1 MRMID
6 KKIINTGR
14 QFEVDVAKAFAVFFM
29 IVVHVFE
36 HTVTYDESPL
46 WYLVEFFGCA
56 PSAGVFMFVMGLGM
70 VYTRHDS
77 PADFVRRGIKLLIAG
92 YLLNFF
98 RQTLLLA
105 VVNAFFKESGY
116 DGGSLLGTFM
126 FVDIL
131 QFAGT
136 AFLFMALFKKLELRP
151 WMILVISIVMSL
163 LGSLT
168 PGLFDNAPEYIQ
180 YPVGLL
186 IYTNSET
193 VFPAMQWLIY
203 PALGICFGH
212 LLQHVK
218 DKDRFYRIALVIAL
232 IAALAINTVFLLIG
246 IDASDFF
253 MESVLYYTQAP
264 LTLIWCL
271 SVVALLIPLYY
282 FVGKV
287 IRGKAAVFVKYISAN
302 LTTIYVIQWLL
313 LGNLRTVLKMNDIEF
328 PGVTGLALS
337 LLIAIVSISLCLLWK
352 KVNQEMV
359 INLMEKR

>member
-1 MRMID
+1 M
-6 KKIINTGR
+6 
-14 QFEVDVAKAFAVFFM
+14 
-29 IVVHVFE
+29 
-36 HTVTYDESPL
+36 
-46 WYLVEFFGCA
+46 
-56 PSAGVFMFVMGLGM
+56 
-70 VYTRHDS
+70 
-77 PADFVRRGIKLLIAG
+77 LISG

-98 RQTLLLA
+98 RQTLALA

-116 DGGSLLGTFM
+116 DGGSLLGSFM

-180 YPVGLL
+180 LPVGLL
-186 IYTNSET
+186 IYTNSQT
-193 VFPAMQWLIY
+193 AFPAMQWLIY

-232 IAALAINTVFLLIG
+232 VAALAINAGFLLIG
-246 IDASDFF
+246 IDTAEIL
-253 MESVLYYTQAP
+253 MEVMVYYTQAP
-264 LTLIWCL
+264 PTLIWCL

-302 LTTIYVIQWLL
+302 LTTIYVIHWLL
-313 LGNLRTVLKMNDIEF
+313 LGNLITILKMNDIEF
-328 PGVTGLALS
+328 SGVTGLAFS
-337 LLIAIVSISLCLLWK
+337 LLILIASISLCFLWK
-352 KVNQEMV
+352 KLSMRW
-359 INLMEKR
+359 L